1 MDNANSVKK
10 YFNNPFISL
19 QHKNFAYYWAG
30 MCISQLGTWMQNAA
44 QPWLA
49 YNLTK
54 SPFLLS
60 LIGALQFTPSLLFSL
75 FAGVLVDRISKKR
88 ILIFTQACSLI
99 ITLILAL
106 LVMTGTVR
114 YWHIL
119 ISAIALGFVN
129 TLDTPAR
136 QSFVIELVGKED
148 LMNAVSLNSSV
159 FNAARTVGPFVAGM
173 IMGCYGVAFCF
184 FANSISFGAVL
195 ISLLF
200 VKPTETPKSDKKEA
214 NVLADVIDGIK
225 FILKQETLFYTVL
238 LMAVMGTFAMNINV
252 LVPLFAKDVLNLS
265 EEGFGLLMS
274 FTGIGSFLGAMML
287 AVLSK
292 SGPKKILTNIM
303 PLFTAFLLIL
313 SGFAN
318 SFIVT
323 GLCLSLIGFCF
334 VSFSSNANSTMQ
346 LNSKDEY
353 RGRVMSVFSL
363 VFMGTTPIGNLY
375 TGIFSE
381 HFGARVGFQA
391 CGAMVLLLLI
401 PIYFYSLHHRHKKT

>member
-1 MDNANSVKK
+1 MDNANSIKR

-19 QHKNFAYYWAG
+19 RHKNFAYYWVG
-30 MCISQLGTWMQNAA
+30 MCISLVGTWMQNTA
-44 QPWLA
+44 QSWLA

-60 LIGALQFTPSLLFSL
+60 LIGALQFVPSLFFSL
-75 FAGVLVDRISKKR
+75 FAGVFVDRFSKKR
-88 ILIFTQACSLI
+88 ILIFTQAGSLV
-99 ITLILAL
+99 ITFMLAL

-119 ISAIALGFVN
+119 ASSIALGFVN

-136 QSFVIELVGKED
+136 QSFVIELVGKKD

-159 FNAARTVGPFVAGM
+159 FNAARIIGSFIAGM
-173 IMGCYGVAFCF
+173 IMGYFGIAFCF

-200 VKPTETPKSDKKEA
+200 VKPTEAPILDKKTA
-214 NVLADVIDGIK
+214 KVLPDVKEGIK
-225 FILKQETLFYTVL
+225 FILKQDTLLYTVL
-238 LMAVMGTFAMNINV
+238 LMAVIGTFAMNLSV
-252 LVPLFAKDVLNLS
+252 SVPLFAKDVLKLS
-265 EEGFGLLMS
+265 EKGFGFLMS

-287 AVLSK
+287 AIMSK
-292 SGPKKILTNIM
+292 SGPQKFITNVM
-303 PLFTAFLLIL
+303 PLTIAVLLIL
-313 SGFAN
+313 AGFTN
-318 SFIVT
+318 SFIAA

-375 TGIFSE
+375 TGILSE
-381 HFGARVGFQA
+381 RFGARFGIEA
-391 CGAMVLLLLI
+391 CGAMVLLLLV
-401 PIYFYSLHHRHKKT
+401 PIYFYRMRNRHKKT